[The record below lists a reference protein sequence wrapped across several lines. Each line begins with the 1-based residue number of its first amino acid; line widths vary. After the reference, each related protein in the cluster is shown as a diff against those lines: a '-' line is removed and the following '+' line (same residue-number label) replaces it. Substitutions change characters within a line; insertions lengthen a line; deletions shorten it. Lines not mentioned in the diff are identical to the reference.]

1 MPFYKLLKKVDKFQ
15 WTTEAQEARGTEE
28 VLDHPA
34 STQATALSYAWLAGR
49 RSAPVY
55 LIHDSRDK
63 HSISSRAGGGRT
75 RIPGAAS
82 SLFH

>member
-34 STQATALSYAWLAGR
+34 STQSHRVELRL
-49 RSAPVY
+49 V
-55 LIHDSRDK
+55 SRQK
-63 HSISSRAGGGRT
+63 ICSCISHPRLT
-75 RIPGAAS
+75 
-82 SLFH
+82 